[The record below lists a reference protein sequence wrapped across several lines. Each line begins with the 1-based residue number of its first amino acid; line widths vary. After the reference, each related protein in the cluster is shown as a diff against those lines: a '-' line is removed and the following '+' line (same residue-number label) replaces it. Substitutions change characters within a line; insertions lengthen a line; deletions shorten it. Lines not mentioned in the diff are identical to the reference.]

1 MNESLPRVLCVDDEP
16 LLLEALERILRAD
29 FEVDTAVGGE
39 PALARLDAG
48 SEYVAVVSDMRMP
61 GMDGAALLSE
71 FARRAPDTTR
81 VLLTGHAEVDAAA
94 RAVNDGKIFRF
105 LTKPCEAAVL
115 RAVLRQAKEQHRL
128 VRAEKE
134 LLERTLAGAVAVL
147 TDVLGLTSPQLFTR
161 TTAVRRIVRC
171 LAEQLGLQNAWKLD
185 MAAMLS
191 WLGCVAVPQETLE
204 RYFNGQPPVRDDERL
219 LASHPEVAWRLLSQI
234 PRLDEVAE
242 IVRRQQQPPDAK
254 ASHEVRQG
262 ASILKLALEFDRR
275 LLSGEPVAQVRMT
288 MFANEG
294 AHPPELL
301 KLLRDYTPEKEE
313 ITRSVKVGELR
324 PGMTL
329 VEEVRAG
336 DGKVLVAK
344 GFEVSH
350 VLIERLKRFSE
361 GVGVV
366 EPLWVR
372 LRVAAQE

>member
-1 MNESLPRVLCVDDEP
+1 MNESLPKVLCVDDEP
-16 LLLEALERILRAD
+16 LLLEALERILGAD
-29 FEVDTAVGGE
+29 FEVDTAAGGE
-39 PALARLDAG
+39 AALARLDAG
-48 SEYVAVVSDMRMP
+48 ARYVAVVSDMRMP
-61 GMDGAALLSE
+61 GMDGAAVLSE

-115 RAVLRQAKEQHRL
+115 RSVLRQAKEQHRL

-134 LLERTLAGAVAVL
+134 LLERTLSGAVAVL
-147 TDVLGLTSPQLFTR
+147 TDVLRLTSPQLFTR
-161 TTAVRRIVRC
+161 TTAVRRIVRY
-171 LAEQLGLQNAWKLD
+171 LAEQLSLPNVWKLD

-204 RYFNGQPPVRDDERL
+204 RHFNGQPPVRDDERL

-242 IVRRQQQPPDAK
+242 IVRRQQQPPDPK
-254 ASHEVRQG
+254 ASAEVRQG
-262 ASILKLALEFDRR
+262 AAILKLALEFDRR
-275 LLSGEPVAQVRMT
+275 LLSGEPVAQVRQT
-288 MFANEG
+288 LFANEG
-294 AHPPELL
+294 THPPELL

-313 ITRSVKVGELR
+313 ITRSVKVAELR

-329 VEEVRAG
+329 VEEVRSG
-336 DGKVLVAK
+336 DGKVLVAR
-344 GFEVSH
+344 GFEVSP
-350 VLIERLKRFSE
+350 VLIERLRRFSE

-372 LRVAAQE
+372 LRVAAQ